1 MSTLLLEA
9 APNTVL
15 GNIIVASGAFIILIV
30 LIRAF
35 AWNAI
40 TGIFAARAKKI
51 SDDIDAA
58 EANNHQAAKL
68 VKQREAELAGS
79 KEEAANI
86 IQVANDTASQSRAKV
101 MAAANEDAAAL
112 KKRAKDDIDQERK
125 EALNSV
131 KGEVANI
138 SVQIA
143 EKLIGKSL
151 DASAQSDLID
161 SYLAKLGE

>member
-1 MSTLLLEA
+1 MFNLLTA

-15 GNIIVASGAFIILIV
+15 GNIIVVSGAFIILLI

-35 AWNAI
+35 AWKAI

-58 EANNHQAAKL
+58 EANNKQAADL
-68 VKQREAELAGS
+68 VKQRQSELASS

-86 IQVANDTASQSRAKV
+86 IQVANDTATQNRAKV
-101 MAAANEDAAAL
+101 LATANEEATSL
-112 KKRAKDDIDQERK
+112 KKRAKEDIEQERK

-143 EKLIGKSL
+143 EKLIGQSL
-151 DASAQSDLID
+151 DATAQSELID